1 MADSG
6 LFSNIGKRIS
16 SLAPNFAR
24 LILALPA
31 SFALGTR
38 ALLRR
43 LANPITIAAIIATVI
58 AIALF
63 WAPIYGAY
71 ILYYSPPTNKEVSD
85 AAIEFWTQFRTVFAD
100 RNGAEIA
107 WLSVGGI
114 VAIAVLPWL
123 LSLYLRIAFKLLVF
137 SILWLL
143 YVFTGFDPT
152 GIKDTLVPP
161 KPQTIPHETES
172 TTEAQSKTA
181 SAELD
186 TAPPTLAT
194 EIVES
199 SAAKTPDQRTEGPI
213 PADRKEGPKP
223 TTAYEHLLSR
233 NSEIKGRFS
242 GLLSELQSR
251 EQTNLG
257 IGMIFSIVGVCILAV
272 LVFYGTNHWG
282 DDKTE
287 FLFWFIPRLSI
298 ALFIQIF
305 AYFFLGL
312 YRGNLMDIKYFNN
325 EMTNMEYKWMA
336 TEIAMSEN
344 QNSNPL
350 LQEVCLSFLQVER
363 NFVLKKGETAIDV
376 GEQKTESG
384 AQIDRIDVKQVVS
397 IIKNLSETLDKK
409 A

>member
-1 MADSG
+1 
-6 LFSNIGKRIS
+6 
-16 SLAPNFAR
+16 
-24 LILALPA
+24 
-31 SFALGTR
+31 
-38 ALLRR
+38 
-43 LANPITIAAIIATVI
+43 
-58 AIALF
+58 
-63 WAPIYGAY
+63 
-71 ILYYSPPTNKEVSD
+71 
-85 AAIEFWTQFRTVFAD
+85 
-100 RNGAEIA
+100 
-107 WLSVGGI
+107 
-114 VAIAVLPWL
+114 
-123 LSLYLRIAFKLLVF
+123 
-137 SILWLL
+137 
-143 YVFTGFDPT
+143 
-152 GIKDTLVPP
+152 
-161 KPQTIPHETES
+161 
-172 TTEAQSKTA
+172 
-181 SAELD
+181 
-186 TAPPTLAT
+186 
-194 EIVES
+194 
-199 SAAKTPDQRTEGPI
+199 
-213 PADRKEGPKP
+213 
-223 TTAYEHLLSR
+223 LSR